1 MSREDPPARNTRAAT
16 AAATAADPSSATA
29 SPPWTQDIQ
38 AAMDA
43 LRSDVDARF
52 GSISQRLEDNAG
64 QLGAVRTDMALQYQN
79 LVDLIKNPTS
89 ATAAPATT
97 MSPSGTVLPA
107 PSPVPACT
115 TAPALVIPAASTTSP
130 ADAPTPQA
138 DTAPWSRGP
147 AYKSLPS
154 DDIVVQSTPSG
165 QGLHITAEPASSS
178 PTRGEPISVSFTPS
192 GLSKGYNIKTSDI
205 GTFDGTPEDLE
216 LFLARV
222 QALNDSESD
231 INWKQAMLRAM
242 PLLMRGYAASWYQT
256 LEPSKRLS
264 LTSLASWFRELR
276 EAFSPDPNY
285 MRRLARA
292 RAWKPDQEDIVG
304 YVFDKTALI
313 KAAFPGVPDSEVIY
327 DIVDRLPT
335 EIRKLLRTPLQPQ
348 GSLVDLRNELRMQEQ
363 FWRADTGRALIKP
376 ETSTTVATSKP
387 PKYSSFAGP
396 VQVLAPEPVRQQS
409 STTSTARRP
418 PPTSPLASRRPPGKS
433 ISEDF
438 DGSRLDYG
446 IEPESKKR
454 MMRYRI
460 PGTDRVMWC
469 QRPCRRCGADHFDFA
484 HDYCASHPI
493 ASVNTAAADDLDSFD
508 YLVTMEEDNDSSDF

>member
-1 MSREDPPARNTRAAT
+1 MSHEDTPARNTRAAT
-16 AAATAADPSSATA
+16 AAASASDSLAAATSS
-29 SPPWTQDIQ
+29 PWTQDIQ
-38 AAMDA
+38 SAVAA
-43 LRSDVDARF
+43 LRSDVDSRF
-52 GSISQRLEDNAG
+52 GSISQRLEENTG
-64 QLGAVRTDMALQYQN
+64 QLGAIRSEMALQYQN
-79 LVDLIKNPTS
+79 LVDLFKNPTA
-89 ATAAPATT
+89 ATAVPSTT
-97 MSPSGTVLPA
+97 ASPPTTVPIA
-107 PSPVPACT
+107 PSPDPAGATVPT
-115 TAPALVIPAASTTSP
+115 LIIPVAASVSQ
-130 ADAPTPQA
+130 ADAPTSQA
-138 DTAPWSRGP
+138 NTAPWSRGP
-147 AYKSLPS
+147 AYKSLPT
-154 DDIVVQSTPSG
+154 DDTVLRSPPSG
-165 QGLHITAEPASSS
+165 LGLHITAEPSSSS
-178 PTRGEPISVSFTPS
+178 PHRGEPISVSVSPS
-192 GLSKGYNIKTSDI
+192 ALSKGFNIKTSDI

-222 QALNDSESD
+222 QALNDSETD
-231 INWKQAMLRAM
+231 VNWKQAMLRAM

-264 LTSLASWFRELR
+264 LTSLTSWFRELR

-292 RAWKPDQEDIVG
+292 RAWKPEQEDIVG

-313 KAAFPGVPDSEVIY
+313 KAAFPGVPDSEIIY
-327 DIVDRLPT
+327 DVVDRLPI

-363 FWRADTGRALIKP
+363 FWRADTGCALTKP
-376 ETSTTVATSKP
+376 EASTTSPTSKP

-396 VQVLAPEPVRQQS
+396 SQAINSEPVRQQF
-409 STTSTARRP
+409 STASTVKRP
-418 PPTSPLASRRPPGKS
+418 PPPTPLASRRPPGKS

-484 HDYCASHPI
+484 HDYCASHPV

-508 YLVTMEEDNDSSDF
+508 YLVTTEEDNNGSDF